1 VANKHRATII
11 NVLTATA
18 TLILK
23 KRSQNIPVM
32 HAENLLMI
40 MLSTA
45 GIAVKGLK
53 MRKLKNAESQIS
65 ICNPKIENLDHEL

>member
-1 VANKHRATII
+1 MK
-11 NVLTATA
+11 
-18 TLILK
+18 
-23 KRSQNIPVM
+23 
-32 HAENLLMI
+32 